1 MSGDMYK
8 RLKLGPLDTK
18 GLPKVVGADGT
29 SLGAMGRI
37 SCEISIGERTFK
49 QTFLVCQNITR
60 PVILGKNFARDN
72 CAGVHWM
79 ENNTRMLTIN
89 LKKLIETPELIP
101 TKTKYAVSLKKAA
114 NLPPRSCAVVDVN
127 INTDSKEKVQMI
139 PDELCQFNNPNMYM
153 YSLHAD
159 LAEKRKDTVTP
170 YVIIN
175 LSSTEHLYLPKKH
188 VVAFAE
194 KDDIDGEVFE
204 IDNLDTTPRNWVPE
218 QTRQTFTQF
227 APIEAETDLHKVLTT
242 ATNFIKSPADIE
254 THRKV
259 DLKDAQIKEET
270 KGKFHDLCNRFD
282 SIISKSSGDIGKT
295 LLIEMDID
303 TGNSHPIVS
312 RPYTLPLK
320 HYEWVRKEI
329 STLERAGIITKSILP
344 WASPVVIVPKKSAPG
359 EPPQRR
365 MCVDFRKLNKT
376 QPEVHNMNGGKGCIS
391 LVPLPKIDELYAKLQ
406 GYKIFSTLDLRSGYY
421 HIGLSHSAKPKTAFV
436 ISGMGKYEFNR
447 VPFGLAQAPAHFQKL
462 INEVLTDCNFAM
474 GYLDDIIIFSKTE
487 EEHLEH
493 LETIFNRLREAGL
506 KLKLQKCSFFKKHIQ
521 YLGHLISDE
530 GIQPLLEKL
539 ESIAKMP
546 IPKNAKQVKQFLG
559 LVGYYRKFV
568 PRFADISRILTKLS
582 RKDQEFKWTPEC
594 DKCFHMLKDYL
605 QEAPILRY
613 PDPAASY
620 TLYTDASKYA
630 YAGVLTQ
637 RQDDTDHPVAYVS
650 GLFRGSQLNSVA
662 LTKEAYAIY
671 MSVKKLSFYLDSA
684 RITVRSDHLPLKRFL
699 EKNTL
704 NAKVNNWAVELES
717 QKIDF
722 VFIQGTKNVLADTLS
737 RLIEIDDDIKLPAE
751 QEGHEFGYVPFEQL
765 PPAQVTVTEEVIIN
779 EVNNLKIKIQHIDP
793 VQKDLKIELPIS
805 NLKLKELQEQDR
817 KINHLRKLW
826 SENKLNKNIFAMEN
840 DILKKKA
847 IECGLLY
854 KPVII
859 PEILRECLLILAHD
873 EQGHNGFKRTHS
885 ALKTLYYW
893 KGMKRHIQLYC
904 RRCRTCA

>member
-1 MSGDMYK
+1 MYK

-18 GLPKVVGADGT
+18 RLPKVVGADGT

-37 SCEISIGERTFK
+37 SCEINIGERTFK

-60 PVILGKNFARDN
+60 PVILGKDFTRDN

-89 LKKLIETPELIP
+89 LEKLIETPELIP

-194 KDDIDGEVFE
+194 KDDTDGEVFE

-218 QTRQTFTQF
+218 RTQQMFTQF

-242 ATNFIKSPADIE
+242 ATNFIKSPADVE

-303 TGNSHPIVS
+303 TGNSPPIAS

-329 STLERAGIITKSILP
+329 STLERAGIITKSISP

-462 INEVLTDCNFAM
+462 INEVLTDCNFTM

-493 LETIFNRLREAGL
+493 LETIFN
-506 KLKLQKCSFFKKHIQ
+506 
-521 YLGHLISDE
+521 
-530 GIQPLLEKL
+530 
-539 ESIAKMP
+539 
-546 IPKNAKQVKQFLG
+546 
-559 LVGYYRKFV
+559 
-568 PRFADISRILTKLS
+568 
-582 RKDQEFKWTPEC
+582 
-594 DKCFHMLKDYL
+594 
-605 QEAPILRY
+605 
-613 PDPAASY
+613 
-620 TLYTDASKYA
+620 
-630 YAGVLTQ
+630 
-637 RQDDTDHPVAYVS
+637 
-650 GLFRGSQLNSVA
+650 
-662 LTKEAYAIY
+662 
-671 MSVKKLSFYLDSA
+671 
-684 RITVRSDHLPLKRFL
+684 
-699 EKNTL
+699 
-704 NAKVNNWAVELES
+704 
-717 QKIDF
+717 
-722 VFIQGTKNVLADTLS
+722 
-737 RLIEIDDDIKLPAE
+737 
-751 QEGHEFGYVPFEQL
+751 
-765 PPAQVTVTEEVIIN
+765 
-779 EVNNLKIKIQHIDP
+779 
-793 VQKDLKIELPIS
+793 
-805 NLKLKELQEQDR
+805 
-817 KINHLRKLW
+817 
-826 SENKLNKNIFAMEN
+826 
-840 DILKKKA
+840 
-847 IECGLLY
+847 
-854 KPVII
+854 
-859 PEILRECLLILAHD
+859 
-873 EQGHNGFKRTHS
+873 
-885 ALKTLYYW
+885 
-893 KGMKRHIQLYC
+893 
-904 RRCRTCA
+904 